1 MKPALMYSLIAFS
14 SVLFI
19 FVVLILTFWLKGRHF
34 YKQHKRDPVIVL
46 KSLPVVTSS
55 TPTTKPVVTTDA
67 TTFNDEVGALH
78 VNSKRIL
85 LEPGWMVKHFQWNA
99 GVLYFS
105 AFDMNQSGTVF
116 RLVGDHAEACVQPI
130 SGKQEYDMFGFTFHL
145 NKEYLAVA
153 HMKDRTVH
161 VFQQIQDEF
170 HVISIVDPNRETS
183 MFPYSV
189 AITTD
194 GSRLFMGNP
203 TESIGAQRES
213 GTVIMYQNET
223 FTDIFSTGTSWFG
236 KSLHMNESNELMI
249 GDESVYYKFLENRL
263 EVVLENRLEVV
274 LENRLEVVLENRLE
288 VDHLQPLRALLDP
301 LGLPEPSTICNNSD

>member
-34 YKQHKRDPVIVL
+34 YKQHKRDPVIVQ

-55 TPTTKPVVTTDA
+55 TPATEPAAVKTDTA
-67 TTFNDEVGALH
+67 TFIDDVGALH

-85 LEPGWMVKHFQWNA
+85 LEPGWMVKHFQWNS

-130 SGKQEYDMFGFTFHL
+130 SGRQEYDMFGFTFHL

-194 GSRLFMGNP
+194 GLRLFMGNP
-203 TESIGAQRES
+203 TESIGAQREC

-263 EVVLENRLEVV
+263 EVVLENRP
-274 LENRLEVVLENRLE
+274 E
-288 VDHLQPLRALLDP
+288 VDHPQPLRALLDP